1 MATSIS
7 LDRLRFVMNR
17 MRSRLWM
24 KPLVVC
30 VLSVIAAFMAGLAD
44 GTSLAR
50 IVPNIAQDSI
60 ETLLS
65 IMAASMLVIA
75 TFSVASM
82 VAAYASAGSTATP
95 RSFSVVVADDA
106 SQYALSTF
114 VGAFIFSVVALTAV
128 QNDYFEKAGL
138 FTLFC
143 LTLTVFGIVI
153 MTFVRWVD
161 RIARLGRMGST
172 IEKVEQA
179 TAAAM
184 RRRKKRPTLGGVRLE
199 TEPRG
204 RPVHATKVGYVQHID
219 TAALQSWAE
228 QAHARVAV
236 DSLPGTLAAPGRVLA
251 YVSLES
257 GGDEE
262 LDLAG
267 IVGAFEIGN
276 ERMFDDDPRFG
287 LIVLSEIAG
296 RALSPAVNDPGTAI
310 IIVGTLVRL
319 FVLWNE
325 PSANGNRNGNGNG
338 NGNGDAPTYDRVS
351 VPEISV
357 RDMMDDAFT
366 AIARDGAGVVEVA
379 VRLQKAMSSL
389 ESLGD
394 QEMRSAAEHH
404 GRLALKRSSLAM
416 SVEEDL
422 AVARAASGA
431 TRGAAQITSASWPP
445 AHERR
450 ARP

>member
-1 MATSIS
+1 MATSMS
-7 LDRLRFVMNR
+7 LDRLRFVINR

-30 VLSVIAAFMAGLAD
+30 VLSVAAAFVAGLAD

-204 RPVHATKVGYVQHID
+204 RPVYATKVGYVQHID

-228 QAHARVAV
+228 GARARLIV

-251 YVSLES
+251 YVIPDL

-267 IVGAFEIGN
+267 AVGAFEIGN

-325 PSANGNRNGNGNG
+325 PSTNGNGNG
-338 NGNGDAPTYDRVS
+338 GSGKGSAPVYDRVA
-351 VPEISV
+351 VPEIAV

-379 VRLQKAMSSL
+379 VRLQKAMSAL
-389 ESLGD
+389 ESLGNP
-394 QEMRSAAEHH
+394 EMRRAAEYHA
-404 GRLALKRSSLAM
+404 RLALKRSSLAM
-416 SVEEDL
+416 NIDEDL
-422 AVARAASGA
+422 AVARDASGS
-431 TRGAAQITSASWPP
+431 AAPTSASSLS
-445 AHERR
+445 ARERR
-450 ARP
+450 EHP